1 MALTTYER
9 AQLRLRAWRALKGWG
24 RRGKDGVFAE
34 FDMTERMAEAERL
47 VGWATMD
54 RSITET
60 TNVVPLRKD

>member
-24 RRGKDGVFAE
+24 RRDRVGVFIE
-34 FDMTERMAEAERL
+34 LNMTERMAEAERL

-54 RSITET
+54 
-60 TNVVPLRKD
+60 